1 MQFRNESSTGN
12 LRMIKMSENKGNKS
26 NKVIAT
32 SSLHSS
38 KNSSVFWE
46 SELCNSDRNEYFF
59 YE

>member
-1 MQFRNESSTGN
+1 
-12 LRMIKMSENKGNKS
+12 MSENKGNKS
-26 NKVIAT
+26 NKVVAT

-59 YE
+59 TNNNLRK